1 MSLLCWGWDVP
12 GVVRCTPTGGG
23 FTAVACAGGAQHSVA
38 IKSDGSILNWYIGAP
53 EDVKT
58 RNSAAFRAVAAGG
71 WHYVALKSD
80 GSLLSWGDDEDGLV
94 RDTPAG
100 AEFGAV
106 DE

>member
-1 MSLLCWGWDVP
+1 MQKPGKRPRSVVGSARAARAAQHLAVSMAALVDAATSHALFLPTDVA
-12 GVVRCTPTGGG
+12 REMAAWAARRSPTRRIDGG
-23 FTAVACAGGAQHSVA
+23 FEHS
-38 IKSDGSILNWYIGAP
+38 
-53 EDVKT
+53 
-58 RNSAAFRAVAAGG
+58 
-71 WHYVALKSD
+71 VALKSD

>member
-1 MSLLCWGWDVP
+1 MHPHRRWIHCGCM
-12 GVVRCTPTGGG
+12 RRR
-23 FTAVACAGGAQHSVA
+23 GATLGRHQIRRLHLELVH
-38 IKSDGSILNWYIGAP
+38 GAP

>member
-1 MSLLCWGWDVP
+1 MYQ
-12 GVVRCTPTGGG
+12 
-23 FTAVACAGGAQHSVA
+23 VAC
-38 IKSDGSILNWYIGAP
+38 DAP
-53 EDVKT
+53 PQEVN
-58 RNSAAFRAVAAGG
+58 RGRAVAAGG